1 MLQQVQQHHLG
12 CRWATT
18 TMLQQVQQHHFELP
32 VGQQQQQ
39 CCSRCN
45 NILRGNPGQRGPGG
59 GGLSEC
65 QSLKQNDHPESTQ
78 EQQVPQHV
86 WQENNGRFA
95 SFPTDRIWTISYGAP
110 CMMTNIFGASGTTGA
125 AGGALGAPRLHVG
138 CIRHDGCHRRH
149 DGCHRRHDGCRR
161 RRVGCPQIVRWVHQA
176 RWVPQEAR
184 WVYREA
190 H

>member
-1 MLQQVQQHHLG
+1 MLQQVQQHRL
-12 CRWATT
+12 
-18 TMLQQVQQHHFELP
+18 VLP
-32 VGQQQQQ
+32 VGQQQQ

-59 GGLSEC
+59 GGPSEC

-86 WQENNGRFA
+86 WQESNGRFA
-95 SFPTDRIWTISYGAP
+95 SFPTDRIWTISYGTP
-110 CMMTNIFGASGTTGA
+110 YMTNIFGASGTTGA
-125 AGGALGAPRLHVG
+125 TGGALGAPRLHVG

-149 DGCHRRHDGCRR
+149 DGCRR
-161 RRVGCPQIVRWVHQA
+161 RRVGCPQIARWVHQA

-184 WVYREA
+184 WVHLEA